1 MCSCVTLHGCVR
13 SSVFGPFVD
22 SGARQFHRPD
32 AGLPEAQALDQSH
45 YWPAGKSSPPSP
57 LSPLTQP
64 RSQAIPPLL
73 LKPPSLHHPRQQYY
87 SNHRLSSLHD
97 LAEPA
102 PSTAIS
108 SSVPTF
114 LNSIATAFHAEGSS
128 RARYTQAA
136 LPSARITG
144 AVARP

>member
-1 MCSCVTLHGCVR
+1 MDTMCSCVTLHRCVR
-13 SSVFGPFVD
+13 PSVFGPFVD
-22 SGARQFHRPD
+22 SGARQFQRPD

-45 YWPAGKSSPPSP
+45 WPAGLSHHYHHHSVHSPP
-57 LSPLTQP
+57 
-64 RSQAIPPLL
+64 

-97 LAEPA
+97 LTEPA

-108 SSVPTF
+108 SSVSTS
-114 LNSIATAFHAEGSS
+114 LDSIATAVHAEENQ